1 MEGAMMKRILFVY
14 CLLVLVLGAC
24 SSQPAPIAESPTV
37 QAATETPV
45 PAATLTV
52 TPLPTITST
61 KTALPPTETPTLSPT
76 PRPVPA
82 FKHVVILIF
91 ENREFG
97 FVIGNPQM
105 PNYNRLARENTL
117 LTQQFAIMHPSLP
130 NYLALI
136 GGDTFGITRNC
147 EDCFINARTLVDE
160 IEVAGLTW
168 KTYQEDYPRPCFLG
182 DTHIYVQKHNPFIF
196 FDSVRL
202 NKERC
207 DTHIV
212 NLNELPDDL
221 ASGSL
226 PNFMFITPNI
236 CNSAHDC
243 DLKTADT
250 WLGPW
255 VDLLQAYPGM
265 REDGLII
272 LTWDEGQGD
281 HGCCGI
287 EPGGGRVA
295 TVFISGRAKP
305 GYKDAAPYSH
315 YSIIKTISAALDLP
329 YVGKAALD
337 EYPLITGI
345 WQ

>member
-1 MEGAMMKRILFVY
+1 MKKIWYLFAILI
-14 CLLVLVLGAC
+14 CLSGGCISRPAIPATSIPSLPANTPEPPTAT
-24 SSQPAPIAESPTV
+24 SSPVP
-37 QAATETPV
+37 TETITETIP
-45 PAATLTV
+45 PATLT
-52 TPLPTITST
+52 PI
-61 KTALPPTETPTLSPT
+61 PT

-82 FKHVVILIF
+82 FKHIVMMLF
-91 ENREFG
+91 ENKEFG
-97 FVIGNPQM
+97 FVIKNPQM

-117 LTQQFAIMHPSLP
+117 FTQQYAIMHPSLP

-136 GGDTFGITRNC
+136 GGDTFGITKNC
-147 EDCFINARTLVDE
+147 NDCFISARTLVDE
-160 IEVAGLTW
+160 IEDAGLTW

-182 DTHIYVQKHNPFIF
+182 DTHIYVQKHNPFIY
-196 FDSVRL
+196 FDAIRL
-202 NKERC
+202 NPERC
-207 DTHIV
+207 AQHIV

-221 ASGSL
+221 QSGNL
-226 PNFMFITPNI
+226 PNFVFITPNI

-295 TVFISGRAKP
+295 TVFISGRVKS
-305 GYKDAAPYSH
+305 GYQEDTPYTH
-315 YSIIKTISAALDLP
+315 YSILKTISAAFDLP

-337 EYPLITGI
+337 DYPLITGI